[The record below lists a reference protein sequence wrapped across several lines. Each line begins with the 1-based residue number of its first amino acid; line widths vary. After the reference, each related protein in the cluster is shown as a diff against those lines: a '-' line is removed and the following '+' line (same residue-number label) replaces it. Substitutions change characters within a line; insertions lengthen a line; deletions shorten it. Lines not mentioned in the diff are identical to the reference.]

1 MTRIPS
7 DCLSRECIEERIK
20 RRQTATIVYQYR
32 SAYRRR
38 DCILY
43 PPLSPLNDRG
53 IIPELIDEHHCRVR
67 SAIPLSFRREVS
79 SALLESRL
87 VFATSARALARI
99 SLNSISFYRRSTSE
113 RSSRDP
119 ALIGRR
125 RRACACVLYPSRRL
139 YISSRV
145 YPRRCGLRQ
154 DVSTLVEAG
163 HVGARA
169 AIVAGAL
176 TLRGCNEQDDLSKP
190 LSFLRRYLAFR
201 VTRKE
206 SRTIN
211 LSSRTGMSF
220 GQRKTHT
227 PHDESL
233 WDLASNL
240 PSHFMYNPLYISIL
254 IINCE

>member
-7 DCLSRECIEERIK
+7 DCLSRECIAERIK

-32 SAYRRR
+32 SAYRDAVIAYYIRR
-38 DCILY
+38 YRLLTIA
-43 PPLSPLNDRG
+43 
-53 IIPELIDEHHCRVR
+53 E
-67 SAIPLSFRREVS
+67 SFRSSLTSTIVESAQRFRSRFAARFS

-87 VFATSARALARI
+87 VFVMSARARARI
-99 SLNSISFYRRSTSE
+99 SLNSISFYRRSASE
-113 RSSRDP
+113 ILAGSSFDRP
-119 ALIGRR
+119 TPT
-125 RRACACVLYPSRRL
+125 CVRLCIYPPRRL
-139 YISSRV
+139 YISCRV

-211 LSSRTGMSF
+211 LSSGTGMSF

-227 PHDESL
+227 CHDESL
-233 WDLASNL
+233 
-240 PSHFMYNPLYISIL
+240 
-254 IINCE
+254 